1 MYICTILCSN
11 TNLHCTRLTGGQ
23 IPHCNGCGWH
33 WSTPTTSFSATF
45 AFTEATFAF
54 PLTAPQIAIKGMVNY
69 QSSVVHSP
77 SHWIDIIWKVFV
89 CLQTI
94 LSAKKHI
101 WSKNFSGGLAEQ
113 HVHTSCMY
121 DSEQINLSIL
131 QYHPVVQPTP
141 LFVTLTTVCWRHKK
155 AHMASLF
162 PTPTSQ

>member
-45 AFTEATFAF
+45 AFTEATFVF
-54 PLTAPQIAIKGMVNY
+54 PLAAPQVAIKGMVNY

-77 SHWIDIIWKVFV
+77 LHWIDIIWKVFV

-94 LSAKKHI
+94 LLVQKTHLIKEFFRRLGRTTCSHFLYA
-101 WSKNFSGGLAEQ
+101 WVGGNKFINSSIS
-113 HVHTSCMY
+113 SCCAAHA
-121 DSEQINLSIL
+121 SFCNTNNCL
-131 QYHPVVQPTP
+131 
-141 LFVTLTTVCWRHKK
+141 LTT
-155 AHMASLF
+155 
-162 PTPTSQ
+162 

>member
-94 LSAKKHI
+94 LLVQKTHLIKEFFRRLGRTTCSHFLYV
-101 WSKNFSGGLAEQ
+101 WVGGNKFINSSIS
-113 HVHTSCMY
+113 SCCAAHA
-121 DSEQINLSIL
+121 SFCNTNNCL
-131 QYHPVVQPTP
+131 
-141 LFVTLTTVCWRHKK
+141 LTT
-155 AHMASLF
+155 
-162 PTPTSQ
+162 

>member
-94 LSAKKHI
+94 LLVQKTHLIKEFFRRLGRTTCSHFLYV
-101 WSKNFSGGLAEQ
+101 WVGGNKFINSSISSCCAA
-113 HVHTSCMY
+113 HTSFCNTN
-121 DSEQINLSIL
+121 SCL
-131 QYHPVVQPTP
+131 
-141 LFVTLTTVCWRHKK
+141 LTT
-155 AHMASLF
+155 
-162 PTPTSQ
+162 

>member
-1 MYICTILCSN
+1 MIHCIARYIQSVFHSETSSGSHNNSALYYLLVLLQNLCVRCTMLCSN

-94 LSAKKHI
+94 LSAKNTFDQRVFPAA
-101 WSKNFSGGLAEQ
+101 WQNNMFTLLVCMSRSK
-113 HVHTSCMY
+113 
-121 DSEQINLSIL
+121 
-131 QYHPVVQPTP
+131 
-141 LFVTLTTVCWRHKK
+141 
-155 AHMASLF
+155 
-162 PTPTSQ
+162 